1 MVGQAS
7 TRAYGYFYVLAL
19 LAPSTPIGIGS
30 ACRRADLA
38 AHEDSSAAPAMNSGR
53 RGLSASR
60 ARDRPAS
67 GRRRSSSGWPT
78 GRALAVRSWP
88 ESGAAPLGWHQCE
101 VECPQGQSTRY
112 PAALGRRLGALAATL
127 RWTRARRPARER
139 SATSSP
145 RPEAPA
151 PPRAANRPDRRAHS
165 QDHARRRAT
174 GVVGAPRPT
183 RYVVALPC
191 HRASQGQ
198 VRTPMGPIVQPARVR
213 RRRLGRMRG
222 STHRQRRPLQR
233 SLGDAV
239 PQTTPGAHDLAP
251 ALPATRRRRVRLEHR
266 G

>member
-19 LAPSTPIGIGS
+19 PARSTTDRIPAPHG
-30 ACRRADLA
+30 RRAHLA
-38 AHEDSSAAPAMNSGR
+38 TLEDSSAAPAMNSGG

-60 ARDRPAS
+60 ARGRPAS

-78 GRALAVRSWP
+78 GRALALRSWP
-88 ESGAAPLGWHQCE
+88 ESGAAQGWHPCE

-112 PAALGRRLGALAATL
+112 RAALGRHLGVLAATL
-127 RWTRARRPARER
+127 RCTRARRPARER

-151 PPRAANRPDRRAHS
+151 PPRAANRPGRRAHS

-183 RYVVALPC
+183 RSVVALPC
-191 HRASQGQ
+191 HRALQGPLPS
-198 VRTPMGPIVQPARVR
+198 PMGPIVQSARVR
-213 RRRLGRMRG
+213 RREAR
-222 STHRQRRPLQR
+222 
-233 SLGDAV
+233 ANV
-239 PQTTPGAHDLAP
+239 W
-251 ALPATRRRRVRLEHR
+251 
-266 G
+266 